1 MEIGRGRQ
9 KGNVFVMLIVER
21 FNGLR
26 MQKFPN
32 LYRCPEQQS
41 DINVTRWWMIYIEMV
56 MYKF

>member
-26 MQKFPN
+26 MQKFYQSLP
-32 LYRCPEQQS
+32 CPEQQS
-41 DINVTRWWMIYIEMV
+41 DINVTR
-56 MYKF
+56 